1 MNMDEEQPVY
11 GLQAKG
17 LNGIDDPLDVME
29 EIAAN
34 YIAEI
39 ITQNPTGP
47 YALAGYSLG
56 GTIAYE
62 MARQLIA
69 MGKEVKMLAVFD
81 TYAKQT
87 NIFDPFWKRKFGRM
101 HLLVMQLLNS
111 FVLLAED
118 PKRTL
123 EYKSLVI
130 KRRIIK
136 LFWKLRGSEQ
146 KQGFFDYD
154 NEIDVASAK
163 AKRNYY
169 QKPLDIAVDL
179 FKAQKRTF
187 YMKDFDYLGWREF
200 ALKGVNVHEIPG
212 EHNTIFAPPN
222 DEKFAVVLQQC
233 LDRVSAQ

>member
-1 MNMDEEQPVY
+1 
-11 GLQAKG
+11 
-17 LNGIDDPLDVME
+17 
-29 EIAAN
+29 
-34 YIAEI
+34 
-39 ITQNPTGP
+39 NPTGP

-56 GTIAYE
+56 GTIAYD
-62 MARQLIA
+62 MAHQLIA

-87 NIFDPFWKRKFGRM
+87 NIFDPFWKRVFGRA
-101 HLLVMQLLNS
+101 HLFVMQLLNS
-111 FVLLAED
+111 VVLLAED
-118 PKRTL
+118 PKRTI

-130 KRRIIK
+130 KRRLIK
-136 LFWKLRGSEQ
+136 LFWKLKGTDQ
-146 KQGFFDYD
+146 KHQGFFDYD

-169 QKPLDIAVDL
+169 QKPLDITVDL

-212 EHNTIFAPPN
+212 EHNTI
-222 DEKFAVVLQQC
+222 
-233 LDRVSAQ
+233 